1 MQVRTFTPILKTL
14 KSKVRA
20 TNLKSDAT
28 KIKSWV
34 KNTKRERAKSKVV
47 KEIKAVFEVG
57 KKFVRNDKP
66 YFSREDE
73 RDAVIF

>member
-1 MQVRTFTPILKTL
+1 M
-14 KSKVRA
+14 
-20 TNLKSDAT
+20 NLKSDAT

-34 KNTKRERAKSKVV
+34 KYKAWKSKVV

-57 KKFVRNDKP
+57 KEFVENDKL

>member
-1 MQVRTFTPILKTL
+1 LG
-14 KSKVRA
+14 
-20 TNLKSDAT
+20 
-28 KIKSWV
+28 

-47 KEIKAVFEVG
+47 EETKAVFEVG
-57 KKFVRNDKP
+57 KEFVRNDKP

>member
-1 MQVRTFTPILKTL
+1 
-14 KSKVRA
+14 
-20 TNLKSDAT
+20 
-28 KIKSWV
+28 V
-34 KNTKRERAKSKVV
+34 KNPKFERAKSKVV
-47 KEIKAVFEVG
+47 KEIKAVFAVG